1 LAGLKKMAGEKIVF
15 DTEILKV
22 MGLFEN
28 MTHAKLKDCFFDRDK
43 LVFLVDQGE
52 LGKALGKNKANVV
65 QLEKSLNKKVKIVE
79 FNSDRMEFIKNY
91 LIPLRVVSV
100 VEEGDVLTVTG
111 PDTKTKGLI
120 IGIKAQNLRN
130 LEKIVGKYFPVKE
143 IKVI

>member
-1 LAGLKKMAGEKIVF
+1 MTGEKIVF

-28 MTHAKLKDCFFDRDK
+28 MTHAKLKDCFFDREK

-52 LGKALGKNKANVV
+52 LGKALGKNKAHVV

-79 FNSDRMEFIKNY
+79 FNAERTEFIKNY
-91 LIPLRVVSV
+91 LIPLRIVSMA
-100 VEEGDVLTVTG
+100 EEGDVVTITG

-130 LEKIVGKYFPVKE
+130 LERIVSKYFPVKE

>member
-1 LAGLKKMAGEKIVF
+1 MAGEKIVF

-28 MTHAKLKDCFFDRDK
+28 MTHSKLKDCFFDRDK
-43 LVFLVDQGE
+43 LVFLVEQGE
-52 LGKALGKNKANVV
+52 LGKALGKNKAHVM

-79 FNSDRMEFIKNY
+79 FNSTREEFIKNY
-91 LIPLRVVSV
+91 LIPLRIVSITDD
-100 VEEGDVLTVTG
+100 GADTVTITG

-130 LEKIVGKYFPVKE
+130 LEKITGKYFTVKE

>member
-1 LAGLKKMAGEKIVF
+1 MAGEKIVF
-15 DTEILKV
+15 DTEILKI

-28 MTHAKLKDCFFDRDK
+28 MTHSKLKDCFFDREK

-52 LGKALGKNKANVV
+52 LGKALGKNKAHVV
-65 QLEKSLNKKVKIVE
+65 QLEKSLNRKVKIVE
-79 FNSDRMEFIKNY
+79 FNADRSEFIKNY
-91 LIPLRVVSV
+91 LIPLRIVNMA
-100 VEEGDVLTVTG
+100 EDGDVVTITG

-130 LEKIVGKYFPVKE
+130 LERIVSKYFPIKE